1 MSIGER
7 IKELRRQKDMTQEQL
22 AELLG
27 ITSAAVS
34 GWECGRNAP
43 DISQIP
49 QLCQIFSVSAD
60 MLLNIDLSNQI
71 HRIDEIIEQ
80 ACKVTP
86 KEAVNI
92 YRLGLAEIPGSYEL
106 MFRLAEALDY
116 SGEEES
122 YDARLKESVILY
134 ERVREGTKDLY
145 LKNKAE
151 GSLCSI
157 YIRQGKRDKA
167 LKIAENVPELMY
179 SRREFD
185 RMLAQGMD
193 KIYSMHYDIHRNF
206 LDLCDDIYFFCMQR
220 VGDEPYFSHE
230 QAITMLEKI
239 PKLFEVFYE
248 NGDYLADGWIVSWS
262 YARMAEH
269 YADME
274 DRENTLRCAELAVEY
289 SKQADQYPKGLKNGL
304 YGISDVW
311 GYPQLP
317 KEKRH
322 TSLLASPEFDYP
334 TTTFCISTEGE
345 SHVEHLMRDFSH
357 RKFDFVRDQLSK
369 LI

>member
-1 MSIGER
+1 MSVGER
-7 IKELRRQKDMTQEQL
+7 IKKLRCQKDMTQEQL
-22 AELLG
+22 AELLR

-49 QLCQIFSVSAD
+49 QLCKIFSVSAD
-60 MLLNIDLSNQI
+60 MLLNIDLSNQMQ
-71 HRIDEIIEQ
+71 RIDEIIEQ

-92 YRLGLAEIPGSYEL
+92 YRLGLAELPGSYEL

-116 SGEEES
+116 SGEEEC
-122 YDARLKESVILY
+122 YDARIKESVIFY

-179 SRREFD
+179 SRRELD
-185 RMLAQGMD
+185 RMLMQGMD
-193 KIYSMHYDIHRNF
+193 KIYDMHHDIHHSF
-206 LDLCDDIYFFCMQR
+206 CSLCDDIYFYSMQR
-220 VGDEPYFSHE
+220 VDDRPYFSHE

-248 NGDYLADGWIVSWS
+248 NGDYLADGWIVTWS

-269 YADME
+269 YADMG
-274 DRENTLRCAELAVEY
+274 DSVNTLRCAKAAIKYAEQTDEFEE
-289 SKQADQYPKGLKNGL
+289 GLENGF
-304 YGISDVW
+304 YGISNVW
-311 GYPQLP
+311 DHPQLP
-317 KEKRH
+317 KAKRH
-322 TSLLASPEFDYP
+322 TSLLASPDYDYP
-334 TTTFCISTEGE
+334 TTTFWISTDGE
-345 SHVEHLMRDFSH
+345 THVARIKNDLSHKR
-357 RKFDFVRDQLSK
+357 FDFIREQLSK
-369 LI
+369 PI